1 MKTHKHPEALKKD
14 VREALMQEPHKSALI
29 EIIKRDGKLTEENI
43 AEYITNYMEI
53 KKEVS
58 K

>member
-14 VREALMQEPHKSALI
+14 VREVLNQEPHKSALI
-29 EIIKRDGKLTEENI
+29 EIIKRDGRLTEKNI
-43 AEYITNYMEI
+43 AEYITNFVEK